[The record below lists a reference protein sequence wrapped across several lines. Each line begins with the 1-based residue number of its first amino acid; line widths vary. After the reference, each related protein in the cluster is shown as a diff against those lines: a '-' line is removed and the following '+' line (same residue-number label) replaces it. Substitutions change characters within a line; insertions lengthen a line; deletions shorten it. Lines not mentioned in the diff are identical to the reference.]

1 MASALDKA
9 MPPRRRKSLAALSI
23 AALSAN
29 AGLVSGFQSV
39 NSNHGMPKSYA
50 SRHCAKQNS
59 CAPAIIGGGQ
69 HRSSLPPPVSALH
82 ISTPSASSIDGGEA
96 DINSSGSLSS
106 DISHHQQQ
114 HQGLDIAATSAAS
127 DGGPKDEK
135 KKASKKNKVQHAQN
149 EITSADKAVLWT
161 TVAGIVAAFA
171 AVTQVSGPGAWKYYV
186 AGGICAAFS
195 HGITTPIDVV
205 KVCSSFHSFFLVLG
219 RLHVMNSLC

>member
-1 MASALDKA
+1 MASTLDKT

-29 AGLVSGFQSV
+29 AGLVSGFQAV
-39 NSNHGMPKSYA
+39 NSRHGMPPKSYA
-50 SRHCAKQNS
+50 GQHCGGKQNP
-59 CAPAIIGGGQ
+59 CPAIIGEGQ
-69 HRSSLPPPVSALH
+69 HQSFALPPTASALH

-96 DINSSGSLSS
+96 DINSSGATGS
-106 DISHHQQQ
+106 DISHHQQGQ
-114 HQGLDIAATSAAS
+114 HQALDIATTSAAS
-127 DGGPKDEK
+127 DGGTKDNK
-135 KKASKKNKVQHAQN
+135 KKPTKKKKVQHAQN

-161 TVAGIVAAFA
+161 AVAGIVAAFA

-205 KVCSSFHSFFLVLG
+205 KVC
-219 RLHVMNSLC
+219 

>member
-1 MASALDKA
+1 MA
-9 MPPRRRKSLAALSI
+9 PRRRKSLAALSI

-59 CAPAIIGGGQ
+59 CAPASIVIGGQQ
-69 HRSSLPPPVSALH
+69 HSSLPPSISALL

-96 DINSSGSLSS
+96 DIGSTVSPGS

-127 DGGPKDEK
+127 DSVSKDEKTK

-205 KVCSSFHSFFLVLG
+205 KVCSSIDLSWDIFFRRNKYLVLIFLP
-219 RLHVMNSLC
+219 R

>member
-1 MASALDKA
+1 
-9 MPPRRRKSLAALSI
+9 MPHRRRKSLAALSI

-59 CAPAIIGGGQ
+59 CAPGSIVIGGQQ
-69 HRSSLPPPVSALH
+69 HSFLPPSASALH
-82 ISTPSASSIDGGEA
+82 ISTPSASSVGGGEA
-96 DINSSGSLSS
+96 DINSGTVSPGS
-106 DISHHQQQ
+106 DVSHHQQQ

-127 DGGPKDEK
+127 DSVSKDEK
-135 KKASKKNKVQHAQN
+135 KKKTSKKNKVQHAQN

-205 KVCSSFHSFFLVLG
+205 KVCSSIDLSWDVFFCRNKYLVLIFLP
-219 RLHVMNSLC
+219 R

>member
-1 MASALDKA
+1 MA
-9 MPPRRRKSLAALSI
+9 PRRRKSLAALSI

-39 NSNHGMPKSYA
+39 DSNHGMPKSYA

-59 CAPAIIGGGQ
+59 CAPASIVIGGQ
-69 HRSSLPPPVSALH
+69 HHSSLSPSVSALH
-82 ISTPSASSIDGGEA
+82 ISTPSASSVDGGEA
-96 DINSSGSLSS
+96 DINSGVSPGS

-127 DGGPKDEK
+127 DSVSKDEK
-135 KKASKKNKVQHAQN
+135 KKKTSKKNKVQHAQN

-205 KVCSSFHSFFLVLG
+205 KVCSSIDLSWDVFFCRNKHLVLIFLP
-219 RLHVMNSLC
+219 R